1 VAAAFAANDM
11 STSAKAHPNIAL
23 LKYWGKQ
30 DRPGNYPATPSV
42 SITLNTLS
50 TTTTVE
56 TASAN
61 SVWLNGIEVQDTKI
75 DTTLDAW
82 RQRYDIPALTIK
94 TQNNFPT
101 AAGLASSASGFAALI
116 TAIDAHC
123 ELSLSDADKSGL
135 ARMGSGSAARS
146 IHGGFV
152 TLTDPDWQGQ
162 QLLPN
167 KAWPLRVVIAIT
179 TMGPKDVSSSAG
191 MERSRLTSP
200 YFEAWVSST
209 TLDYAPMIE
218 AVTNRDF
225 DKLGE
230 LAEASCLKMHALML
244 SSKPGLVYWHA
255 ATVACMHQI
264 RALREQGLNVFF
276 TVDAGPQVKAICTE
290 EHAQS
295 VQQALAILPGVEET
309 IQVGLG
315 SGATVVDG

>member
-1 VAAAFAANDM
+1 M
-11 STSAKAHPNIAL
+11 STTARAHPNIAL

-42 SITLNTLS
+42 SITLDTLS
-50 TTTTVE
+50 TTTTIEVAP
-56 TASAN
+56 TDR
-61 SVWLNGIEVQDTKI
+61 VWLNEIEVE
-75 DTTLDAW
+75 DAKVGAALEDW
-82 RQRYDIPALTIK
+82 RQHYDIPSLSIK
-94 TQNNFPT
+94 TRNNFPT

-123 ELSLSDADKSGL
+123 ELSLSDADKSDL
-135 ARMGSGSAARS
+135 ARRASGSAARS

-152 TLTDPDWQGQ
+152 TLAEPDWQAR
-162 QLLPN
+162 QLLPK

-179 TMGPKDVSSSAG
+179 TIGPKAVSSSVG

-209 TLDYAPMIE
+209 ASDYGTVVD
-218 AVTNRDF
+218 AVTDRDF
-225 DKLGE
+225 DKLAE

-255 ATVACMHQI
+255 ATVACMHEI
-264 RALREQGLNVFF
+264 RALREQGLKVFF
-276 TVDAGPQVKAICTE
+276 TVDAGPQVKAVCTE
-290 EHAQS
+290 EHAKV
-295 VQQALAILPGVEET
+295 VQQALANLPGVEET

-315 SGATVVDG
+315 QGATVIDG

>member
-1 VAAAFAANDM
+1 MPNDM

-56 TASAN
+56 AASAN
-61 SVWLNGIEVQDTKI
+61 SVWLNGIEVHDTKI

-101 AAGLASSASGFAALI
+101 SAGLASSASGFAALI

-123 ELSLSDADKSGL
+123 ELSLSDAEKSGL

-152 TLTDPDWQGQ
+152 TLTEPDWQGQ

-167 KAWPLRVVIAIT
+167 EAWPLRVVIAIT

-225 DKLGE
+225 DKLAE

-295 VQQALAILPGVEET
+295 VQQALANLPGVEET

-315 SGATVVDG
+315 SGATVVDS

>member
-1 VAAAFAANDM
+1 MPNDM

-56 TASAN
+56 AASAN
-61 SVWLNGIEVQDTKI
+61 SVWLNGIEVHDTKI

-101 AAGLASSASGFAALI
+101 SAGLASSASGFAALI

-123 ELSLSDADKSGL
+123 ELSLSDAEKSGL

-152 TLTDPDWQGQ
+152 TLTEPDWQGQ

-167 KAWPLRVVIAIT
+167 EAWPLRVVIAIT

-218 AVTNRDF
+218 AVTTRNF
-225 DKLGE
+225 DKLAE

-295 VQQALAILPGVEET
+295 VQQALANLPGVEET

-315 SGATVVDG
+315 SGATVVDS